1 MEVSVQTEAMRK
13 KLLADPK
20 KIIAMAK
27 SMDASV
33 ESAEE
38 LFKELVKDPLPVKE
52 WFEKFDKMMD
62 LTVFGIIDALR
73 SEFQE
78 EGLGEFDLEKHFLR
92 AMLDLRK
99 CTPESLRRAEV
110 SILKARMEGKKLEK
124 IKREALEATL
134 EIGALIKGTKGAD
147 KAWSSRNEYVKLEDS
162 VDQILKALDQGK
174 YELAQYLS
182 TNALK
187 KANELREL
195 KLTALRYAAKAGHV
209 VAKVKTEEQTTLPRG
224 SFTRLNT
231 FLSTIKYLLEEG
243 DYQTAMVLAKGVKHE
258 AEIILPPERTATVT
272 FVCPICYGTKCPNE
286 HCKMSISPSPL
297 VHETCRT
304 YCSCGTY
311 YHICCVQKGQ
321 GLACIH
327 CRKPLKG

>member
-1 MEVSVQTEAMRK
+1 MEASVDSKEMRK
-13 KLLADPK
+13 KLLADPQ
-20 KIIAMAK
+20 KIISMAK
-27 SMDASV
+27 SMDANV
-33 ESAEE
+33 KAAEE
-38 LFKELVKDPLPVKE
+38 IFRDLHNDALPVKE

-73 SEFQE
+73 LEFQE

-99 CTPESLRRAEV
+99 CTPESLRKAEV

-124 IKREALEATL
+124 IKRESLEATL
-134 EIGALIKGTKGAD
+134 EIGSLLKDSQGTEST
-147 KAWSSRNEYVKLEDS
+147 WSSKSEYIKLEDS
-162 VDQILKALDQGK
+162 VDHILKALDEGK
-174 YELAQYLS
+174 FELAQYIS
-182 TNALK
+182 KSAIR
-187 KANELREL
+187 KANELRDL

-209 VAKVKTEEQTTLPRG
+209 VAKVKAEEHSTLPRG

-258 AEIILPPERTATVT
+258 AEILLPPERTGTVT
-272 FVCPICYGTKCPNE
+272 FVCPICYDTKCPNE

-304 YCSCGTY
+304 YCTCGTY
-311 YHICCVQKGQ
+311 YHICCVQKGED
-321 GLACIH
+321 LVCIN
-327 CRKPLKG
+327 CQKALKG

>member
-1 MEVSVQTEAMRK
+1 MESAVDTEKMRK
-13 KLLADPK
+13 KLLEDPK
-20 KIIAMAK
+20 KIIAMAR

-33 ESAEE
+33 DSAVDI
-38 LFKELVKDPLPVKE
+38 FKELSQQTLPVKE

-62 LTVFGIIDALR
+62 ITVFGIIDSLR
-73 SEFQE
+73 SEFSE
-78 EGLGEFDLEKHFLR
+78 EGLGEFDLEKYFLR

-99 CTPESLRRAEV
+99 CTPDSLRRAEV
-110 SILKARMEGKKLEK
+110 SILKARMEGKRLEK

-134 EIGALIKGTKGAD
+134 EIGALIKGSKTSS
-147 KAWSSRNEYVKLEDS
+147 KAWSSKTEYVKLEDS

-182 TNALK
+182 TNALER
-187 KANELREL
+187 ANQLKEL
-195 KLTALRYAAKAGHV
+195 KLTALRYAAKAGHI
-209 VAKVKTEEQTTLPRG
+209 VAKVKVEEPQTLPAG
-224 SFTRLNT
+224 SYTRLNT

-243 DYQTAMVLAKGVKHE
+243 DYQTALVLAKGVKHE
-258 AEIILPPERTATVT
+258 AEILLPPEKTATVS
-272 FVCPICYGTKCPNE
+272 FVCPICYDTKCPNE
-286 HCKMSISPSPL
+286 HCRMSISPSPL

-321 GLACIH
+321 ELKCSSCGN
-327 CRKPLKG
+327 PLKG

>member
-1 MEVSVQTEAMRK
+1 MVESVEKDEMRK

-20 KIIAMAK
+20 KIISMAK
-27 SMDASV
+27 SMDANV
-33 ESAEE
+33 EAAEE
-38 LFKELVKDPLPVKE
+38 IFNELDENPLPVKE

-62 LTVFGIIDALR
+62 LTVFGIINALR
-73 SEFQE
+73 SEFQD

-99 CTPESLRRAEV
+99 CTPESLRQAEV

-134 EIGALIKGTKGAD
+134 EIGALLKDSKIGD
-147 KAWSSRNEYVKLEDS
+147 NNWSSRSELIKLEDS
-162 VDQILKALDQGK
+162 VDQILKALDDGK
-174 YELAQYLS
+174 YELAQFVS
-182 TNALK
+182 RSAIK
-187 KANELREL
+187 KANVLREL

-209 VAKVKTEEQTTLPRG
+209 VAKVKSEEHSTLPRG
-224 SFTRLNT
+224 SFNRLNT

-258 AEIILPPERTATVT
+258 AEILLPPEKTGTVT
-272 FVCPICYGTKCPNE
+272 FVCPICYDTKCPNE

-304 YCSCGTY
+304 YCTCGSY
-311 YHICCVQKGQ
+311 YHICCVQKGEN
-321 GLACIH
+321 LICIN

>member
-1 MEVSVQTEAMRK
+1 MDSSIQTEEERK
-13 KLLADPK
+13 NLLSDPK

-27 SMDASV
+27 SMDVNV
-33 ESAEE
+33 ESAEDLFNE
-38 LFKELVKDPLPVKE
+38 LLKDPLPVKE

-62 LTVFGIIDALR
+62 ITVFGIIDALR
-73 SEFQE
+73 TEFQE
-78 EGLGEFDLEKHFLR
+78 EGLGEFDMEKHFLR

-110 SILKARMEGKKLEK
+110 SILKARTEGKRLEK

-134 EIGALIKGTKGAD
+134 EIGTMLKGAKGND
-147 KAWSSRNEYVKLEDS
+147 KAWSSKNEYVKLEDS

-182 TNALK
+182 QNALK
-187 KANELREL
+187 KARELKEL

-209 VAKVKTEEQTTLPRG
+209 VAKVKAEEEANLPKG

-258 AEIILPPERTATVT
+258 AEILLPPERTATVT
-272 FVCPICYGTKCPNE
+272 FVCPICYDTKCPNE
-286 HCKMSISPSPL
+286 HCRMSISPSPL
-297 VHETCRT
+297 IHETCRT

-311 YHICCVQKGQ
+311 YHICCVQKGT
-321 GLACIH
+321 GLECVN

>member
-1 MEVSVQTEAMRK
+1 MAESIDKEEMRK

-20 KIIAMAK
+20 KIISMAK
-27 SMDASV
+27 SMDANV
-33 ESAEE
+33 EAAQEIFNE
-38 LFKELVKDPLPVKE
+38 LERGPLPVKE

-62 LTVFGIIDALR
+62 LIVYSIINALR
-73 SEFQE
+73 SEFME

-92 AMLDLRK
+92 AMLDLKK
-99 CTPESLRRAEV
+99 CTPESLRQAEV

-134 EIGALIKGTKGAD
+134 EIGAILKHSKVGENN
-147 KAWSSRNEYVKLEDS
+147 WSLRSEFIKLEDS
-162 VDQILKALDQGK
+162 VDSILLALDEGK
-174 YELAQYLS
+174 YELALFIS
-182 TNALK
+182 RSALK

-195 KLTALRYAAKAGHV
+195 KLTSLRFAAKAGHI
-209 VAKVKTEEQTTLPRG
+209 VAKVKSEEHSSLPRG

-243 DYQTAMVLAKGVKHE
+243 DYQTARVLAKGVKHE
-258 AEIILPPERTATVT
+258 AEILLPPERTGTVT
-272 FVCPICYGTKCPNE
+272 FVCPICFDTKCPNE
-286 HCKMSISPSPL
+286 HCKRSISPSPL

-304 YCSCGTY
+304 YCICGTY
-311 YHICCVQKGQ
+311 YHICCVQKGEN
-321 GLACIH
+321 LICIN